1 MTHPTPV
8 MIDRDAAETYAEMF
22 RTLSDATRVQLLAW
36 LAQHE
41 EPVAVRDLVAVF
53 PQAQSTISHHLA
65 ALAAARFLTVTRQG
79 TTNRYAV
86 NPACLQEFPDVA
98 ELVMRGGAC
107 CIDLTATGPTA
118 ADLTAAGPISGD
130 LR

>member
-1 MTHPTPV
+1 
-8 MIDRDAAETYAEMF
+8 MIDRAAAESYAEMF

-36 LAQHE
+36 LAQQE
-41 EPVAVRDLVAVF
+41 EPAAVRDIVAAF
-53 PQAQSTISHHLA
+53 PFAQSTISHHLS
-65 ALAAARFLTVTRQG
+65 ALATARFLSVTRAG

-107 CIDLTATGPTA
+107 CVDLTSSDP
-118 ADLTAAGPISGD
+118 S
-130 LR
+130 R